1 MDSKRILLVEDD
13 LLLQKLYSDLLTS
26 EHYYVETAT
35 DGMIAYQKMKE
46 GGWDLVLLDII
57 LPKLGGIEIVKKLK
71 DEKAEKLNKNVVFLT
86 NLEQGKEIDEIKKL
100 DFRFLSKSNLTPNKF
115 VDMVKSLL

>member
-1 MDSKRILLVEDD
+1 MKIVNFKLKISVYSIIISNYMDSKRILLVEDD

-71 DEKAEKLNKNVVFLT
+71 DEKNK
-86 NLEQGKEIDEIKKL
+86 KIKKKN
-100 DFRFLSKSNLTPNKF
+100 FFFSNF
-115 VDMVKSLL
+115 FY